1 MSSPSLTAPRPSKSH
16 LRGAASSILIS
27 AVFALIWGINGSLA
41 LPGGWSVLALGVVL
55 LVTAALAWLVLTFGR
70 RVRGAP
76 VGSDSPM
83 PNPFTTTAY
92 RVSLIAMIVAF
103 PITARFLT
111 ANGWDDAIMA
121 AVVIIVGLHFIGLVS
136 AFRNGIFAWVAGA
149 FCLLGV
155 ASLFL
160 PVAVRTPVLGLGC
173 ALILWL
179 GVMPLAL
186 RTLQGSGP
194 GDGV

>member
-1 MSSPSLTAPRPSKSH
+1 MSSSAPVSSLSKSQ

-55 LVTAALAWLVLTFGR
+55 LVTAALAWLVRTLGR
-70 RVRGAP
+70 RVPHAP
-76 VGSDSPM
+76 VGPDSPG

-92 RVSLIAMIVAF
+92 RVSLGAMIVAF
-103 PITARFLT
+103 PLTARLLT
-111 ANGWDDAIMA
+111 ANGWEQAIMA
-121 AVVIIVGLHFIGLVS
+121 AAVIIVGLHFIGLIF

-149 FCLLGV
+149 FCLLGG
-155 ASLFL
+155 ASLLL
-160 PVAVRTPVLGLGC
+160 PAAVRTPLLGLGC

-179 GVMPLAL
+179 GVTPLAL
-186 RTLQGSGP
+186 RTLQSSRQAAQG
-194 GDGV
+194 